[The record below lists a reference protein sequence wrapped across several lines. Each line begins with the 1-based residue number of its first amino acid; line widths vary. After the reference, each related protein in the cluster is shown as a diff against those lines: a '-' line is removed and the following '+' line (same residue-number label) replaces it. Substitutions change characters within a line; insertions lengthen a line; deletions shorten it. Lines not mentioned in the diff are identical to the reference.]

1 MASEP
6 ALARVDLPPA
16 RTLSAAALYATL
28 QQAVMTLAPSFDV
41 TRRMQVEASAYALAR
56 GVQTLATSLP
66 AGSAA
71 VLEKTVRHAYKV
83 TDQEIAALLQGGLSE
98 DEVLDLVLCTAMG
111 AGRARLE
118 AGLRALG
125 KEVR

>member
-1 MASEP
+1 MRKTPLQLLVQERTG
-6 ALARVDLPPA
+6 RVVEELL
-16 RTLSAAALYATL
+16 RELY
-28 QQAVMTLAPSFDV
+28 VE
-41 TRRMQVEASAYALAR
+41 RR
-56 GVQTLATSLP
+56 
-66 AGSAA
+66 
-71 VLEKTVRHAYKV
+71 H